1 MPKSLTWLDAPLAP
15 MELHLALLPDQIRI
29 NRAQVA
35 VENLLSSFM
44 IALWSHVAQPPNR
57 TALITSWLIG
67 SNQSAKM
74 LTIPA
79 R

>member
-1 MPKSLTWLDAPLAP
+1 MLL
-15 MELHLALLPDQIRI
+15 EHLWIALGTLPDQIRI
-29 NRAQVA
+29 NRTQVA

-44 IALWSHVAQPPNR
+44 ITFWSHIAQPLNR
-57 TALITSWLIG
+57 TALVTPWLIG